1 MKKNISL
8 SFYTFIAVFSSI
20 SLLASQSQIPQI
32 DSVAQKASKET
43 NSMVED
49 LDQDADPSSEELDTN
64 VEEDGSSSNASS
76 KKVLYD
82 PKMNYGTGA
91 PIPKPAPLSTAKKNC
106 IAFAT
111 SVVLGTLAMLV
122 VSSHKG
128 SDAPGH

>member
-1 MKKNISL
+1 MKKNITF
-8 SFYTFIAVFSSI
+8 SFYTFIALFSSI
-20 SLLASQSQIPQI
+20 SLIASQSQIHPL
-32 DSVAQKASKET
+32 DPLAQKAGKE
-43 NSMVED
+43 NSSMTED

-64 VEEDGSSSNASS
+64 VEEDSSSSNASS
-76 KKVLYD
+76 QKVLYD

-91 PIPKPAPLSTAKKNC
+91 PVPKPAPLTTAKKNC

>member
-1 MKKNISL
+1 M
-8 SFYTFIAVFSSI
+8 T
-20 SLLASQSQIPQI
+20 
-32 DSVAQKASKET
+32 D
-43 NSMVED
+43 D

-64 VEEDGSSSNASS
+64 VEDGGSSSNGSS
-76 KKVLYD
+76 EKVLYD

-91 PIPKPAPLSTAKKNC
+91 PVPKPAPLTTAKKNC